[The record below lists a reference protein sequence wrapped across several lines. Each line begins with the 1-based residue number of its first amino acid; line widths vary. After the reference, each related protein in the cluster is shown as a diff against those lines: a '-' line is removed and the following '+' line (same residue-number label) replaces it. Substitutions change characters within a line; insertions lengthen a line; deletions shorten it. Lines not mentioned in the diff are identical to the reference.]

1 MIKIRINKK
10 FLAILLSTGMI
21 VSLSACSSH
30 EKEATS
36 DGEVAVTE
44 ENIEEDA
51 TQEVPGEI
59 TADTGDTSLE

>member
-30 EKEATS
+30 EKEAIS
-36 DGEVAVTE
+36 NGEVAVTE
-44 ENIEEDA
+44 ENI
-51 TQEVPGEI
+51 GEMLLKRFKERLLLI
-59 TADTGDTSLE
+59 LVILL